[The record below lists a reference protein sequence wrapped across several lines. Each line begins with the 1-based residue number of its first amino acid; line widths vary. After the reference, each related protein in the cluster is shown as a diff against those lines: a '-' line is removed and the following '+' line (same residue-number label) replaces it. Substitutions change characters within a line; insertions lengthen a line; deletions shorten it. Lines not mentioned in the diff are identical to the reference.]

1 MSIYVPNSPP
11 EKDCTGFI
19 FNCSMYD
26 NAYFLYPSR
35 LFFFFFF
42 TVNQLMIQPVTL
54 TVGRKVVG
62 RLSRDDKPTDFSIWT
77 IYPQRLPCARWDP
90 SLLHAERNA

>member
-1 MSIYVPNSPP
+1 MYQTLLQKKIVLVSFSTAVCMTMP
-11 EKDCTGFI
+11 I
-19 FNCSMYD
+19 FYILADS
-26 NAYFLYPSR
+26 
-35 LFFFFFF
+35 FFFFF